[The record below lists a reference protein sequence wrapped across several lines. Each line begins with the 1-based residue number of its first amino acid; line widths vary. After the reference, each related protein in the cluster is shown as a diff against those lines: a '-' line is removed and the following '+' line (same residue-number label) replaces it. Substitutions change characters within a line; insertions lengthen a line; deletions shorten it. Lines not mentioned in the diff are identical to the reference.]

1 MLFLV
6 PVFYAL
12 NWGMTDQPIRGL
24 HRALGSGALHASLT
38 RWLVTR
44 PPSCHCVSASC
55 LSTSFVSDKWQ
66 VGVTGFAHPHLVLWY
81 HLVTVSNRR
90 SCDLKHDFGLLWTP
104 LNSSFT
110 HGQQFLGTLSHW
122 SFRWHVIRGTITWPK
137 HMTEG
142 SDVITQV
149 GVAIYLFTLLSMLLH
164 KSINIKQALFANSRS
179 SSRATREVLELI
191 QVLEG
196 Y

>member
-1 MLFLV
+1 MALYRCDVASFTVNHSPKLLCMLFLV

-24 HRALGSGALHASLT
+24 HRALGSGALHASVT

-104 LNSSFT
+104 MNSYELQLHTRPAVPGNTESLIIPVT
-110 HGQQFLGTLSHW
+110 CNQGDD
-122 SFRWHVIRGTITWPK
+122 
-137 HMTEG
+137 HMTKTHDRRKWCNHPSG
-142 SDVITQV
+142 RGHLPIHPPFNAS
-149 GVAIYLFTLLSMLLH
+149 A
-164 KSINIKQALFANSRS
+164 
-179 SSRATREVLELI
+179 
-191 QVLEG
+191 
-196 Y
+196 